1 MQRVSSGG
9 ARPPTQEIVEFIDAN
24 REEFGVEP
32 ICTVLRS
39 AGLQVALSTYYDTK
53 ARVPSARALR
63 DAVLG
68 PALCQLWKDNYC
80 VYGPASSGKPPA
92 ARVMTSAGIRWPG

>member
-1 MQRVSSGG
+1 M
-9 ARPPTQEIVEFIDAN
+9 
-24 REEFGVEP
+24 
-32 ICTVLRS
+32 
-39 AGLQVALSTYYDTK
+39 QVALSTYYDAK

-80 VYGPASSGKPPA
+80 VYGGPQTLENGSS
-92 ARVMTSAGIRWPG
+92 RWS

>member
-1 MQRVSSGG
+1 M
-9 ARPPTQEIVEFIDAN
+9 
-24 REEFGVEP
+24 
-32 ICTVLRS
+32 
-39 AGLQVALSTYYDTK
+39 ALSTYYDAK

-80 VYGPASSGKPPA
+80 VYGPANSGKRLVA
-92 ARVMTSAGIRWPG
+92 MVMTSVAIRWPG